1 MNPKIDLVYWGKS
14 GTPDFDVIHGAAYLG
29 DSNAPFIYNSSLNNT
44 AFANIWNIP
53 FVNDG
58 SFKNYP
64 SLIPCSGRK
73 IVFAVYELSNPIKQ
87 WRAFWDQSP
96 AAVVKNIRTAYPN
109 AIILSTAKE
118 RKPIYNQFS
127 RQFYENCDV
136 ITLPYGNSVISDVQS
151 RHHSTVHSLPFPYL
165 IHHIRSLLNSVS
177 KKPNTIFLA
186 NNRARNYKQALE
198 FGKHLQKKYGLTL
211 VLPPPNMKWE
221 DWLREIAQAE
231 FCLNM
236 DNTPNWGQVAIE
248 CAMLDC
254 LHLGGKTDAAE
265 ALFPETATND
275 EAKLELFVER
285 FLENAPMPDFQQ
297 RVWNRHSF
305 EAFRIRLSEILKSEG
320 YSPNLVN

>member
-1 MNPKIDLVYWGKS
+1 VDLVIYGDNYVSPFSVKN
-14 GTPDFDVIHGAAYLG
+14 GEARAAG
-29 DSNAPFIYNSSLNNT
+29 DESFILPGCSSNLLFP
-44 AFANIWNIP
+44 NIWNIP
-53 FVNDG
+53 FVVEG
-58 SFKNYP
+58 AYQRA
-64 SLIPCSGRK
+64 LELTPCNETK
-73 IVFAVYELSNPIKQ
+73 IVFAAYEFSNLFKQ
-87 WRAFWDQSP
+87 WRACWDQSP
-96 AAVVKNIRTAYPN
+96 AAVAKNIRTAYPN

-151 RHHSTVHSLPFPYL
+151 QHHSTVHSLPFPYL

-186 NNRARNYKQALE
+186 NNQARNYKQALE
-198 FGKHLQKKYGLTL
+198 FGKHLQKKYGLAL
-211 VLPPPNMKWE
+211 VLPSPNMRWE

-275 EAKLELFVER
+275 EAKLEFFVER
-285 FLENAPMPDFQQ
+285 FLENTPMPDFQQ
-297 RVWNRHSF
+297 RVLNRHSF
-305 EAFRIRLSEILKSEG
+305 EAFRSRLSEILKSEG

>member
-1 MNPKIDLVYWGKS
+1 MDLVIYGDDCVSPFMVKNGKARNAKNQ
-14 GTPDFDVIHGAAYLG
+14 DFILPGCL
-29 DSNAPFIYNSSLNNT
+29 SNRLFP
-44 AFANIWNIP
+44 NIWNIP
-53 FVNDG
+53 FVGEGAYQRALELSTRN
-58 SFKNYP
+58 ST
-64 SLIPCSGRK
+64 K
-73 IVFAVYELSNPIKQ
+73 IVLAAYEFSKPIRQ

-96 AAVVKNIRTAYPN
+96 IAIAKRLRAAYPN
-109 AIILSTAKE
+109 ATIISTAKE
-118 RKPIYNQFS
+118 RKPIYNRPS

-136 ITLPYGNSVISDVQS
+136 VTLPYGNSVISEMRS
-151 RHHSTVHSLPFPYL
+151 NFNLTPHSLPYPYP
-165 IHHIRSLLNSVS
+165 IEQIRTFNNSLP
-177 KKPNTIFLA
+177 KKSGTIFLA
-186 NNRARNYKQALE
+186 NNQSRNFGQALS
-198 FGKHLQKKYGLTL
+198 FGKRLEKKYGLTL
-211 VLPPPNMKWE
+211 VLPRPNMAWD
-221 DWLREIAQAE
+221 DWLREIARAQ

-236 DNTPNWGQVAIE
+236 DNTPNIGQVAIE

-275 EAKLELFVER
+275 EAKLEFFVER